1 MALGPMLIFDKS
13 TLQSLSPDES
23 VWLENFYLTNITPL
37 FYIETLA
44 DLEKQVRSGRTPEDV
59 VGSIARKTPDMSSY
73 PNVHHRTLL
82 SAELQGIADVE
93 ITHGRVILGRGRT
106 VKLGN
111 ETGVLFEQDPET
123 EAFQRWQ
130 QGEFLVLERLGA
142 KKWREALSNVN
153 HEEMYQGLRHLYD
166 GQEKP
171 KTLAEVKTFSDRM
184 INGDNR
190 ENSLRFGLNLMSVPE
205 ASQQLVL
212 ERYRVAGN
220 PPIREFAPYFHY
232 MYSVELFFYMAM
244 AADLI
249 SRERASNKVD
259 LAYLYY
265 LPFCMVFT
273 SSDNLHERMVPLF
286 LREDQ
291 SFVKG
296 TELKADLA
304 RLNELYSELPDE
316 IKIRGTYRFAPY
328 PPTEGGFLVS
338 KLWDKHLP
346 VWRKHQAESI
356 SEPIDELPK
365 APEGLIEKIQR
376 FEKEATPVAPSE
388 EVNSDNADHVGFKR
402 RVSVYKGNWRRFPP
416 EIEESA
422 KDDAS

>member
-13 TLQSLSPDES
+13 ALQSLSPDES
-23 VWLENFYLTNITPL
+23 VWLENFFLTNITPL

-73 PNVHHRTLL
+73 PNVHHTTLL
-82 SAELQGIADVE
+82 AAELQGIADVE

-106 VKLGN
+106 VRLGN
-111 ETGVLFEQDPET
+111 ETGVLFEQAPET

-130 QGEFLVLERLGA
+130 QGEFLALERQGA
-142 KKWREALSNVN
+142 KQWREALSSVN
-153 HEEMYQGLRHLYD
+153 HEEMYQGLKRLYD
-166 GQEKP
+166 GQTKP
-171 KTLAEVKTFSDRM
+171 RTLVEVKTFSDRM
-184 INGDNR
+184 ISGDNR
-190 ENSLRFGLNLMSVPE
+190 KDSLQLGLNLMGVPD
-205 ASQQLVL
+205 ASQRLVL

-232 MYSVELFFYMAM
+232 IYSVELFFYMAM

-249 SRERASNKVD
+249 SRDRASNKVD

-265 LPFCMVFT
+265 LPFCVVFT
-273 SSDNLHERMVPLF
+273 SNDNLHERMVPLF
-286 LREDQ
+286 LREGQ

-304 RLNELYSELPDE
+304 KLNELYSKLPDE
-316 IKIRGTYRFAPY
+316 VKKRGTYRFAPY
-328 PPTEGGFLVS
+328 PPIEGDFLVS
-338 KLWDKHLP
+338 QLWDKHLP
-346 VWRKHQAESI
+346 IWRKHQMESA

-365 APEGLIEKIQR
+365 APEGLIEKIRR

-388 EVNSDNADHVGFKR
+388 KVDSDNADHVGFKR

-416 EIEESA
+416 EIENQA
-422 KDDAS
+422 DND